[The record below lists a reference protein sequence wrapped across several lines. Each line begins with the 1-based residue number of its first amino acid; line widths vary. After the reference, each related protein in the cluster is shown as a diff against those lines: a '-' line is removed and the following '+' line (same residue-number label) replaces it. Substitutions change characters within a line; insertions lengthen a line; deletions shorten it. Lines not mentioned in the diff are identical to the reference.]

1 MVASPKNDFC
11 TSPVDRLSH
20 LERMNMK
27 YIITLFGVLSVVSC
41 GLAVADQFD
50 QTVDISSSAYRFR
63 ADVEPDKNDPESYL
77 AVKYF
82 ADQPVNQPT
91 RLDDPAVKRV
101 LTAHLWEEIRPIRS
115 LVLHWDENSQ
125 RRPKPEDLE
134 IVTLDN
140 AGSASSWWNNLRAA
154 PKPFQREKRDIGDSG
169 DCFSLNV
176 STCGVLIVLKE
187 GQNSDDY
194 DIPSVHVYTDAQWK
208 EMEVEIEWG
217 FEPQT
222 EIGDY
227 SGHITTYDAVVG
239 KLDALGDDAQ
249 TVVRTADSWT
259 SQGRTEKRRGIR
271 FPLKYTGISKWRK
284 TQPYTTQ
291 QEDVARSIITLWT
304 KSGNVSFLA
313 ADLENGPIYAPEYG
327 FFVRRVTQIAG
338 NDLPESEA
346 VLPDLSRTPLA
357 SRRDSLVGDSRIKGW
372 DRGSDIPWLA
382 GNATDENFSTAGIH
396 FPSRTVM
403 MHPGM
408 DQAVAVVWKSPIYGR
423 VQIDGSVS
431 IQQEGTRGVFWSL
444 VHETTGKQTIVA
456 YGSLKS
462 NSQNIRAENTAENE
476 GNIILLD
483 IAPGDSLVLAV
494 EQLENFMC
502 NSVAMDLQISQRDGD
517 KCVWNLRDDVLDSIQ
532 KSNPHPDRRGNEQVW
547 EFCSQNEIRHVCL
560 ESPSQ
565 PPLDMSSAARTA
577 NEFVSEWKSRNLATI
592 RRRVRSHEEQNWF
605 NAVSILHGADLPHL
619 PSPPAGWE
627 PPMQVRV
634 PSKELTAQWN
644 LGYWHLTRHAEKHP
658 ENGRLWFNDHPY
670 GILAAENYM
679 ILLMLDLMGAHKAAE
694 DGFDQWVSLPLE
706 HPAEGHH
713 EWSLPGKPSG
723 LFTEGYGS
731 LSFAVGPP
739 GWGGHMDAV
748 HAFGPGSIGYALV
761 EHLLLSGDT
770 QWFKE
775 SAPRILEN
783 ANWMIR
789 QRKVNE
795 AMVPGGERLW
805 NKGLMPALQ
814 VTPDSGGLW
823 MQFYE
828 CEAYYWL
835 FLDRF
840 ADAYQIIDPQIAK
853 LLKEEAEDYR
863 RDLLRAV
870 ERTIALSPVVPV
882 RDGTYHSVIPF
893 GCYVRGLSTGAW
905 GWQRDGSG
913 SHVGPLYWET
923 VQSALP
929 LISPAALLSTQDVRV
944 QGFLDVLE
952 DRLLLENPKVI
963 MRLGED
969 VMENK
974 WFSTGW
980 HYQGG
985 LERTANVH
993 LAADDVKPFLRT
1005 WLNLYAIN
1013 ILPRDEYVFNEH
1025 TTQGPPDKI
1034 YEEAAF
1040 LERFRNLLV
1049 WEGEDGNSLWLAK
1062 AAPREW
1068 YQSGQTIS
1076 VKNAPTHFGAVDY
1089 EINGNRATLTIPDHA
1104 KLERVILR
1112 MRSPDGKP
1120 IVSVKVNGQPWE
1132 NFDATNETV
1141 TLRGL
1146 SGKVTVE
1153 VIRANHNK
1161 SALSAC
1167 YTVNGWKSYLVVRN
1181 ETL

>member
-1 MVASPKNDFC
+1 MKPRFGIMEVANVYVNTFFVIQETD
-11 TSPVDRLSH
+11 
-20 LERMNMK
+20 MK
-27 YIITLFGVLSVVSC
+27 HILFTFFGLIFAVSC
-41 GLAVADQFD
+41 GIAVADSSD
-50 QTVDISSSAYRFR
+50 QTVDISASAYRFR
-63 ADVEPDKNDPESYL
+63 ADVEPGENDPESWL

-82 ADQPVNQPT
+82 AGQPINQPT
-91 RLDDPAVKRV
+91 RLDDPAIKRV
-101 LTAHLWEEIRPIRS
+101 LTAHLWEEIRPIRAI
-115 LVLHWDENSQ
+115 VLNWGENSK

-140 AGSASSWWNNLRAA
+140 VGSASSWWNNLQAA
-154 PKPFQREKRDIGDSG
+154 PKPFQLEKKGIPDSS

-187 GQNSDDY
+187 GKNAGDY
-194 DIPSVHVYTDAQWK
+194 EIPSVHVYTDVLWK

-222 EIGDY
+222 ENGDY
-227 SGHITTYDAVVG
+227 SGDMTTYDAIVG
-239 KLDALGDDAQ
+239 KLASLGDDSQ
-249 TVVRTADSWT
+249 TIVRTANSWT
-259 SQGRTEKRRGIR
+259 SEGRTVNRRGIR
-271 FPLKYTGISKWRK
+271 FPLKYMGISKWRK
-284 TQPYTTQ
+284 TQNDTTQ
-291 QEDVARSIITLWT
+291 REDVARSIVTLWT

-327 FFVRRVTQIAG
+327 FFVHCVSPVTK
-338 NDLPESEA
+338 NDVPGSETT
-346 VLPDLSRTPLA
+346 LPDPSRTPLS
-357 SRRDSLVGDSRIKGW
+357 SRRDSIVGNSLIKGW

-382 GNATDENFSTAGIH
+382 GNATEENFSVAGIH

-403 MHPGM
+403 MHLGQ
-408 DQAVAVVWKSPIYGR
+408 DQAVAVLWKSPIHGQ
-423 VQIDGSVS
+423 VQIDGFVS

-444 VHETTGKQTIVA
+444 VHETNGKQTVVSN
-456 YGSLKS
+456 GSLTAGA
-462 NSQNIRAENTAENE
+462 QELRLANTSEQDGKRIPLNV
-476 GNIILLD
+476 
-483 IAPGDSLVLAV
+483 APGDSIVLAV
-494 EQLENFMC
+494 EQLENHTC
-502 NSVAMDLQISQRDGD
+502 NSVAIDLQISEQEGNKR
-517 KCVWNLRDDVLDSIQ
+517 VWSLRDDVLDSIQ
-532 KSNPHPDRRGNEQVW
+532 KSNPHPDRWGNEGVW
-547 EFCSQNEIRHVCL
+547 EFCSQDEIRHDYP
-560 ESPSQ
+560 SPSQ
-565 PPLDMSSAARTA
+565 PPVEIQSLFEKTA
-577 NEFVSEWKSRNLATI
+577 KASTAGEFVAELQSRNLTTI
-592 RRRVRSHEEQNWF
+592 RQQVRSHEEQNWTG
-605 NAVSILHGADLPHL
+605 AVSILHGTDLPQF

-627 PPMQVRV
+627 PPMRVHV

-706 HPAEGHH
+706 HRTEGHH
-713 EWSLPGKPSG
+713 DWSLSGKPSG

-748 HAFGPGSIGYALV
+748 HAFGPGSIGFALI
-761 EHLLLSGDT
+761 EHLRLSGDT

-775 SAPRILEN
+775 AAPRILEN

-805 NKGLMPALQ
+805 CKGLMPALQ

-840 ADAYQIIDPQIAK
+840 ADAYQTMDPVVAK
-853 LLKEEAEDYR
+853 RLKDEAEGYR
-863 RDLLRAV
+863 KDILRAV

-882 RDGTYHSVIPF
+882 RNGTYHSVIPF

-929 LISPAALLSTQDVRV
+929 LISPAAILSTRDVRV

-963 MRLGED
+963 ERLGED
-969 VMENK
+969 VVEKK

-993 LAADDVKPFLRT
+993 LAADDVGPFLRT
-1005 WLNLYAIN
+1005 WLNLYAVN
-1013 ILPRDEYVFNEH
+1013 ILPTDEYVFNEH
-1025 TTQGPPDKI
+1025 TTRGPPDKI

-1040 LERFRNLLV
+1040 LERFRNLLL
-1049 WEGEDGNSLWLAK
+1049 WEEGNSLWIAK
-1062 AAPREW
+1062 AAPRDWFE
-1068 YQSGQTIS
+1068 SGQTIS
-1076 VKNAPTHFGAVDY
+1076 VKNAPTHFGTVDY
-1089 EINGNRATLTIPDHA
+1089 EINGNQATLKIPDHT

-1120 IVSVKVNGQPWE
+1120 MSSVKVNGKPWTD
-1132 NFDATNETV
+1132 FDATNETV
-1141 TLRGL
+1141 ILRGW
-1146 SGKVTVE
+1146 SGTVF
-1153 VIRANHNK
+1153 V
-1161 SALSAC
+1161 
-1167 YTVNGWKSYLVVRN
+1167 
-1181 ETL
+1181 ETFTQ

>member
-1 MVASPKNDFC
+1 MQRHRERGNTRYFR
-11 TSPVDRLSH
+11 PVSVSLTVTGRKMD
-20 LERMNMK
+20 MK
-27 YIITLFGVLSVVSC
+27 YILATLLGTFIVAYCGIT
-41 GLAVADQFD
+41 VADQLE
-50 QTVDISSSAYRFR
+50 QTVDISASAYRFC
-63 ADVEPDKNDPESYL
+63 ADVESHKNDPESWL
-77 AVKYF
+77 AIKYF
-82 ADQPVNQPT
+82 ADQPINQPT
-91 RLDDPAVKRV
+91 RLDNPAVKRV
-101 LTAHLWEEIRPIRS
+101 LTAHLWEEIRPIRYI
-115 LVLHWDENSQ
+115 VLHWDENSK
-125 RRPKPEDLE
+125 RRPNPEDLE

-140 AGSASSWWNNLRAA
+140 VGSASSWWNNLRAA
-154 PKPFQREKRDIGDSG
+154 PKPFHLEKESICDSS
-169 DCFSLNV
+169 DCLSLNV
-176 STCGVLIVLKE
+176 STCGVLIVLGE
-187 GQNSDDY
+187 GKNAADY
-194 DIPSVHVYTDAQWK
+194 DIPSVRIYTDTLWK

-222 EIGDY
+222 ENSDY
-227 SGHITTYDAVVG
+227 SGHVTTYDALVG
-239 KLDALGDDAQ
+239 NLASLGDDSQ
-249 TVVRTADSWT
+249 TIVQTADSWT
-259 SQGRTEKRRGIR
+259 SKGRSDKRRGMR
-271 FPLKYTGISKWRK
+271 FPLKYMGISKWRK

-291 QEDVARSIITLWT
+291 HEDVPRSIVTLWT

-327 FFVRRVTQIAG
+327 FFVRCVSPVTK
-338 NDLPESEA
+338 NDRSESEA
-346 VLPDLSRTPLA
+346 VLPDLSRIPLP
-357 SRRDSLVGDSRIKGW
+357 SRRDSIVGNPRIKGW

-382 GNATDENFSTAGIH
+382 GNTTDENFSVQGIH

-408 DQAVAVVWKSPIYGR
+408 DQAVAVVWKSPIHGR
-423 VQIDGSVS
+423 IQIDGSVS
-431 IQQEGTRGVFWSL
+431 IQQEGSSGVFWSL
-444 VHETTGKQTIVA
+444 VHETTGKQTISA
-456 YGSLKS
+456 HGSLNA
-462 NSQNIRAENTAENE
+462 NSQKIRVENSTAKE
-476 GNIILLD
+476 GDKILLHVV
-483 IAPGDSLVLAV
+483 PGDSLTLAV
-494 EQLENFMC
+494 EHLGNFMC
-502 NSVAMDLQISQRDGD
+502 NSVAVNLQISELDGG
-517 KCVWNLRDDVLDSIQ
+517 KRVWDLRDDVLESIQ
-532 KSNPHPDRRGNEQVW
+532 KSNPHADRWGNEHVW
-547 EFCSQNEIRHVCL
+547 EFCSQNEIRYVCQ

-565 PPLDMSSAARTA
+565 PPLELSSGAKTAR
-577 NEFVSEWKSRNLATI
+577 EFVAELKSRNLATT
-592 RRRVRSHEEQNWF
+592 RQRVRSHEEQNWV
-605 NAVSILHGADLPHL
+605 NAVSILHGTDLPPF
-619 PSPPAGWE
+619 PSPPVGSE

-658 ENGRLWFNDHPY
+658 QNGRLWFNDHPY

-706 HPAEGHH
+706 HSAEEHH
-713 EWSLPGKPSG
+713 DWSLPGKPSG

-748 HAFGPGSIGYALV
+748 HAFGPGSIGFALV
-761 EHLLLSGDT
+761 EHLRLSGDT

-783 ANWMIR
+783 AHWMIR

-840 ADAYQIIDPQIAK
+840 ANAYEIIDPAVAK
-853 LLKEEAEDYR
+853 RLKEEAEDYR
-863 RDLLRAV
+863 KDILRAV
-870 ERTIALSPVVPV
+870 DRTIALSPVVPI
-882 RDGTYHSVIPF
+882 RNGTYHSVIPF

-913 SHVGPLYWET
+913 AHVGPLYWET

-929 LISPAALLSTQDVRV
+929 LISPAALLSPQDVRV

-963 MRLGED
+963 ERLGEE
-969 VMENK
+969 VIEKK

-980 HYQGG
+980 HFQGG

-993 LAADDVKPFLRT
+993 LAADDVGPFLRT

-1013 ILPRDEYVFNEH
+1013 LLPRDGYIFNEH
-1025 TTQGPPDKI
+1025 TTRGPPDKI

-1040 LERFRNLLV
+1040 LERFRNILL
-1049 WEGEDGNSLWLAK
+1049 WEEGNSLWVAK
-1062 AAPREW
+1062 AAPRDWFEL
-1068 YQSGQTIS
+1068 GQTIS
-1076 VKNAPTHFGAVDY
+1076 VKNAPTHFGTVDY
-1089 EINGNRATLTIPDHA
+1089 EINGNQATLKIPQHT
-1104 KLERVILR
+1104 KLKNVILR
-1112 MRSPDGKP
+1112 MRIPDGTP
-1120 IVSVKVNGQPWE
+1120 INSVKVNGKPWTD
-1132 NFDATNETV
+1132 FDASNETV
-1141 TLRGL
+1141 TLSGL
-1146 SGKVTVE
+1146 SGTVFVE
-1153 VIRANHNK
+1153 VF
-1161 SALSAC
+1161 
-1167 YTVNGWKSYLVVRN
+1167 VR
-1181 ETL
+1181 